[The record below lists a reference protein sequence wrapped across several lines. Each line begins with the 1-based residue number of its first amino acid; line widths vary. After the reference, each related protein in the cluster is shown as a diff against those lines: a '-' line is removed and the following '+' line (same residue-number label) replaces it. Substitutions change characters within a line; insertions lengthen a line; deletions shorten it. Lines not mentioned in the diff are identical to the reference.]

1 MAKITISTN
10 DNLVVREYEVLLEDL
25 IPEEWP
31 NTSLS
36 IKLALREALLKEDG
50 IDDDDNP
57 CSDDYMSEPFFN
69 E

>member
-1 MAKITISTN
+1 MAKITISTS

-36 IKLALREALLKEDG
+36 IKLALREALMKETH
-50 IDDDDNP
+50 DDQ
-57 CSDDYMSEPFFN
+57 E
-69 E
+69 EVTR

>member
-36 IKLALREALLKEDG
+36 IKLALREALMKETH
-50 IDDDDNP
+50 DDQEEVT
-57 CSDDYMSEPFFN
+57 SE
-69 E
+69 

>member
-1 MAKITISTN
+1 MAKITISTS

-36 IKLALREALLKEDG
+36 IKLALREALMKETH
-50 IDDDDNP
+50 DDQGN
-57 CSDDYMSEPFFN
+57 
-69 E
+69 